1 MLASLE
7 FQVKIFCIVAV
18 KIKPK
23 LNIQT
28 TATGIKTNHI
38 KLEKD
43 KEITSDDSKAAQDAI
58 QKTTDGFIT
67 TIEATL
73 RDKEAEILKV

>member
-1 MLASLE
+1 LLASLE

-43 KEITSDDSKAAQDAI
+43 KDLKLSTFFDINQPNIVSISTKGK
-58 QKTTDGFIT
+58 KTIN
-67 TIEATL
+67 IHM
-73 RDKEAEILKV
+73 